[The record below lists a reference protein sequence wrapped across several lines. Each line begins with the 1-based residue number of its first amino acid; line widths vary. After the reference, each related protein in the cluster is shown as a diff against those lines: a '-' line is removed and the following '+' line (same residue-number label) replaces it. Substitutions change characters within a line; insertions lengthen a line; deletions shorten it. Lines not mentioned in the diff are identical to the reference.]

1 MNKIVSKY
9 ISRILLVCLV
19 CGFAVF
25 QGCKSSRDITGS
37 DYSKLEGDSRYDN
50 IVEGYTDWKTL
61 SISGKATIKAGAQ
74 LSSSIQIKMVKDEI
88 IMISVRPMLGIEI
101 AKLYLK
107 KDSIVFID
115 KYNKLYV
122 DEDLTALT
130 NKLPFT
136 LSTIQNMILNRAFLL
151 DGTTMSA
158 KTKKQ
163 VKLFDNKDGSLIITP
178 KEQMPGFVYSFITDA
193 ENNITNLQVVQFSNS
208 KTYNAEYRN
217 FKLDAPY
224 KMAEYIGMETIIGN
238 KNIVLNL
245 NLNASKARW
254 NEPVDTDIELSKK
267 YRKTTLKTYMELFNK
282 R

>member
-1 MNKIVSKY
+1 MNKMISKY

-25 QGCKSSRDITGS
+25 QGCKSSKDITGP
-37 DYSKLEGDSRYDN
+37 DYSKVEGSSRYDN
-50 IVEGYTDWKTL
+50 IVSKYTDWETVSL
-61 SISGKATIKAGAQ
+61 NGKATFKAGAE
-74 LSSSIQIKMVKDEI
+74 LNSSVQIKMVKDE
-88 IMISVRPMLGIEI
+88 MILVSIRPMLGIEI

-107 KDSIVFID
+107 KDSVVFID

-122 DEDLTALT
+122 EEDLTALT

-193 ENNITNLQVVQFSNS
+193 ENNITNLQVVQLSNS

-217 FKLDAPY
+217 FKNDDTY
-224 KMAEYIGMETIIGN
+224 KMAEYVGMETVIGN

-245 NLNASKARW
+245 NINTSRARW
-254 NEPVDTDIELSKK
+254 NEPVDTDIDLSKK